1 VSICRGD
8 NKSRLDKGGEIV
20 EVINNYENTEQ
31 VGGNWW
37 YCAPICAGSC
47 YVMPAV
53 IAIGVAA
60 YELF

>member
-1 VSICRGD
+1 M
-8 NKSRLDKGGEIV
+8 EI
-20 EVINNYENTEQ
+20 INNYEKAEQ

-47 YVMPAV
+47 YIVPAV
-53 IAIGVAA
+53 IAMGVAA